1 MASRG
6 ERIKVHC
13 AKPGHT
19 PKAAVQA
26 GMKVYGPRAAPGQT
40 TRTKTP
46 ISLRSSIRVHVPA
59 PDPDPCD
66 SPLPDAETIGH
77 APVLLSETLA
87 LLAPGPGQTVLDVT
101 LGRGGHAA
109 ALVPLIPGG
118 RLIGLDTDPTNADFA
133 RRRLEPLAQQH
144 GVALDVIHANFAG
157 VRSELQKRDVVG
169 VDALLADL
177 GFASNQ
183 MDDPQRGLAF
193 RFDGPLDMRLDPTRG
208 RPASEWVNTLSET
221 ALADLIYT
229 LGEDRAS
236 RRIARKIVER
246 RSVSPIETTEELART
261 VRAAAGGPG
270 GRGDRRSRPSGA
282 NSSRGI
288 DPATRTFMAL
298 RIAVNAELDALDAL
312 LQALPDLLLPG
323 GRAGIISF
331 HSLEDRRVKQRFL
344 QAQQD
349 DTAQRLTRKPVIAGP
364 AETAE
369 NPRSRSAKLRGLQRL
384 ADRPQHPARA

>member
-1 MASRG
+1 MSDLPANPDPASD
-6 ERIKVHC
+6 
-13 AKPGHT
+13 
-19 PKAAVQA
+19 
-26 GMKVYGPRAAPGQT
+26 
-40 TRTKTP
+40 
-46 ISLRSSIRVHVPA
+46 PA
-59 PDPDPCD
+59 PE
-66 SPLPDAETIGH
+66 AIGH
-77 APVLLSETLA
+77 APVLLHETLD
-87 LLAPGPGQTVLDVT
+87 LLAPAPGATVLDAT

-109 ALVPLIPGG
+109 ALLPLIPGG
-118 RLIGLDTDPTNADFA
+118 RLIGLDTDPANAEFA
-133 RRRLEPLAQQH
+133 RRRLEPIAREH

-157 VRSELQKRDVVG
+157 VRSELKELGLQG

-208 RPASEWVNTLSET
+208 RPASEWVNTLGEA

-246 RSVSPIETTEELART
+246 RSVSPILTTEELART
-261 VRAAAGGPG
+261 VRAAAGGGPG
-270 GRGDRRSRPSGA
+270 RDRRSGPKA
-282 NSSRGI
+282 ASRGI

-298 RIAVNAELDALDAL
+298 RIAVNGELDALDAL
-312 LQALPDLLLPG
+312 LSALPGLLRPG

-331 HSLEDRRVKQRFL
+331 HSLEDRRVKQSFL
-344 QAQQD
+344 QYQQAE
-349 DTAQRLTRKPVIAGP
+349 TARRLTRKPIIAGP
-364 AETAE
+364 AELAG

-384 ADRPQHPARA
+384 LDDVQPPAAG